1 MESADSTRD
10 LLAFLDLKL
19 NDLMFSLYGTRQ
31 TLIAIH
37 GRAHSERCSEVWGRC
52 LRHCANRSECWL
64 TSSSTSA
71 QFAARP
77 ANPSRHRFGKA
88 FSQRES
94 TL

>member
-37 GRAHSERCSEVWGRC
+37 GRAHSDEVLGSVGEALASLREQER
-52 LRHCANRSECWL
+52 
-64 TSSSTSA
+64 
-71 QFAARP
+71 
-77 ANPSRHRFGKA
+77 
-88 FSQRES
+88 
-94 TL
+94 TLADIQQHIGAVRRASGQP